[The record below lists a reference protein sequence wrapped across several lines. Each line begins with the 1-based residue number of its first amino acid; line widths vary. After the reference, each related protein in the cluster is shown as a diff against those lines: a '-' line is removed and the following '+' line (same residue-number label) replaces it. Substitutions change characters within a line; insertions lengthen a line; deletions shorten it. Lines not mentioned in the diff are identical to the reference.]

1 MIMMTK
7 KHINILT
14 LCFVLF
20 HGIIQAQEIKTI
32 SKSEVLTKV
41 ATQNISVKLSEQE
54 FLQSQADYRQT
65 NAVFLPNITASY
77 TGFIT
82 NNPLMTFGSKLN
94 QEILTNQ
101 DFDPSRLNNPDRIQ
115 NFTTKIEIQQPLL
128 NLDGMFQR
136 KAAKTK
142 MNAMQ
147 LKSFRTQEF
156 LQLEATKSYMEL
168 QLVYKAVEV
177 LEKALEAAQAN
188 LKVATN
194 SYKNGYLQKAD
205 LLSVEIRVN
214 EIYNQLLQTKS
225 EIKNASNYVSY
236 IMNEDDAVI
245 LQPSDS
251 LFVSE
256 KVLEKS
262 YSLSEERS
270 DIKAMKLSSEA
281 YNTMY
286 KADKMSFLPRLNAFG
301 SYELYD
307 DKLFQAD
314 ANGYLVGAQLSWNVL
329 EGTKRFGKAQKS
341 KADYN
346 KASLEY
352 TQYVSK
358 SKLELNKAKR
368 MLIDAENNLN
378 LNALVLAQAKEA
390 LRIRTNR
397 FKEGLE
403 KTADVL
409 NAETIYAQKQLDFYQ
424 AVFSYNYAQ
433 AYLHFLTSK

>member
-1 MIMMTK
+1 MIK
-7 KHINILT
+7 QHIHILT
-14 LCFVLF
+14 FCFGLF
-20 HGIIQAQEIKTI
+20 TGHIHAQEVKTI

-41 ATQNISVKLSEQE
+41 ASQNLSAKISEQE
-54 FLQSQADYRQT
+54 YNQAKADYQQT

-77 TGFIT
+77 TGIVT
-82 NNPLMTFGSKLN
+82 NNPLMAFGSKLN
-94 QEILTNQ
+94 QEVLTAQ
-101 DFDPSRLNNPDRIQ
+101 DFDPSRLNDPDRVQ
-115 NFTTKIEIQQPLL
+115 NFTTKFEIQQPLL

-147 LKSFRTQEF
+147 LKSIRTQEY
-156 LQLEATKSYMEL
+156 LTLEATKSYMEL

-188 LKVATN
+188 LKVANN

-214 EIYNQLLQTKS
+214 EIYNQLLQAKS
-225 EIKNASNYVSY
+225 EISNASNYVSY
-236 IMNEDDAVI
+236 IMNEDDSLI
-245 LQPSDS
+245 FKPSDS

-256 KVLEKS
+256 VIVGESLI
-262 YSLSEERS
+262 LSEERS
-270 DIKAMKLSSEA
+270 DLKAMQLASEA
-281 YNTMY
+281 YNSIY
-286 KADKMSFLPRLNAFG
+286 KADKYSFLPRLNAFG

-307 DKLFQAD
+307 DKFLQAD
-314 ANGYLVGAQLSWNVL
+314 ANGYLVGAQLSWNIL

-341 KADYN
+341 KAEYN

-352 TQYVSK
+352 TQYLSK
-358 SKLELNKAKR
+358 SKLELNKAQR
-368 MLIDAENNLN
+368 MLSDAENNLK
-378 LNALVLAQAKEA
+378 LNELSLEQAKEA

-409 NAETIYAQKQLDFYQ
+409 TAETSFAQKQLDYYQ
-424 AVFSYNYAQ
+424 AVFSFNYAQ
-433 AYLHFLTSK
+433 AYLQFLTTK

>member
-1 MIMMTK
+1 MMIK
-7 KHINILT
+7 KHIPILT
-14 LCFVLF
+14 FCFVLLS
-20 HGIIQAQEIKTI
+20 GILHAQEVKTI

-41 ATQNISVKLSEQE
+41 AAQNLTAKISEQE
-54 FLQSQADYRQT
+54 YNQSKADYQQT

-77 TGFIT
+77 TGILT
-82 NNPLMTFGSKLN
+82 NNPLMAFGSKLN
-94 QEILTNQ
+94 QELLTTQ
-101 DFDPSRLNNPDRIQ
+101 DFDPSRLNNPDRIE

-147 LKSFRTQEF
+147 LKSVRTQEY

-188 LKVATN
+188 LKVASN

-214 EIYNQLLQTKS
+214 EIYNQLLHAKS

-236 IMNEDDAVI
+236 IMNEDDSVI

-256 KVLEKS
+256 KVLGNNS
-262 YSLSEERS
+262 FIPEERS

-301 SYELYD
+301 SFELYD

-314 ANGYLVGAQLSWNVL
+314 ANGYLVGAQLSWNIL
-329 EGTKRFGKAQKS
+329 EGTRRFGKAQKS
-341 KADYN
+341 KAEYS

-352 TQYVSK
+352 SQYLSK
-358 SKLELNKAKR
+358 SKLELNKALR
-368 MLIDAENNLN
+368 MVSDTENNLE
-378 LNALVLAQAKEA
+378 LSKLSLKQAKEA

-409 NAETIYAQKQLDFYQ
+409 TAETTYAQKQLDFYQ
-424 AVFSYNYAQ
+424 TVFRYNYAQ
-433 AYLHFLTSK
+433 AYLQFLTTK